1 VNDVS
6 AVLTQNIFPIF
17 LVAAVGFGLRRW
29 LAVDKKA
36 LSTAV
41 FYALSPCLVF
51 SSLVNSQLPGDE
63 LLQLALFAL
72 LSILAMGALGLVV
85 GRLLG
90 LNRTEIV
97 ALVLVLMF
105 VNGGNYG
112 LTLNTLRYGN
122 EGLARAVVY
131 FVTSTV
137 LFFTLGVFIAS
148 LANSGRLGWR
158 RSMLSLLRLPPLY
171 AVIVA
176 LLVYTT
182 GLVVPGPIMRAVEV
196 AGAGAIPVMLL
207 VLGMQM
213 ADMPGLDGMRLAI
226 PATLLRL
233 GVGPVVAVLVASWL
247 GVQGISRAVSILEA
261 SMPTAVIA
269 IILAT
274 EYDVQPAAV
283 TSAVVASTLL
293 SVVSLPL
300 VIYFLGL

>member
-1 VNDVS
+1 VNNVFE
-6 AVLTQNIFPIF
+6 VLTQNIFPIF
-17 LVAAVGFGLRRW
+17 IVAALGYALRRW

-51 SSLVNSQLPGDE
+51 GSLVNSQLPGDE
-63 LLQLALFAL
+63 LLQLALFAFV
-72 LSILAMGALGLVV
+72 SILAMGMLGLLA
-85 GRLLG
+85 GRLFRLT
-90 LNRTEIV
+90 RSETV

-112 LTLNTLRYGN
+112 LTFNNLRYGS

-137 LFFTLGVFIAS
+137 LVFTVGVFIAS
-148 LANSGRLGWR
+148 LANHGRSGWR
-158 RSMLSLLRLPPLY
+158 RSVASLLRLPPLY
-171 AVIVA
+171 AVILA
-176 LLVYTT
+176 LLVYAT
-182 GLVVPGPIMRAVEV
+182 GLVVPGPLMRAIEV

-213 ADMPGLDGMRLAI
+213 ADMTGLAGVRLAVPATLMRLA
-226 PATLLRL
+226 L
-233 GVGPVVAVLVASWL
+233 GPVVAVLVAALL
-247 GVQGISRAVSILEA
+247 GIEGLSRSVSILEA

-283 TSAVVASTLL
+283 TSTVVASTLL

>member
-1 VNDVS
+1 VNDVL
-6 AVLTQNIFPIF
+6 AVLTQNILPIF
-17 LVAAVGFGLRRW
+17 LVAGVGFGLRRW
-29 LAVDKKA
+29 LALDKKA

-51 SSLVNSQLPGDE
+51 ASLVNSQLPGDE
-63 LLQLALFAL
+63 LLQLALFAVV
-72 LSILAMGALGLVV
+72 SILAMGALGLLA
-85 GRLLG
+85 GKLLG
-90 LNRTEIV
+90 LDRSGII

-112 LTLNTLRYGN
+112 LTLNNLRYGTD
-122 EGLARAVVY
+122 GLARAVVY

-137 LFFTLGVFIAS
+137 MVFTVGVFIAS
-148 LANSGRLGWR
+148 LARDGRSGWR
-158 RSMLSLLRLPPLY
+158 RSALSLLRLPPLY
-171 AVIVA
+171 AVVLA

-182 GLVVPGPIMRAVEV
+182 GLVVPDPLMRAVEV

-213 ADMPGLDGMRLAI
+213 ADMPGLDGLRLAV

-233 GVGPVVAVLVASWL
+233 GVGPVVAVLVSAWL
-247 GVQGISRAVSILEA
+247 GLQGLGRAVSILEA

-283 TSAVVASTLL
+283 TSTVVASTLL

-300 VIYFLGL
+300 VIFLLGL